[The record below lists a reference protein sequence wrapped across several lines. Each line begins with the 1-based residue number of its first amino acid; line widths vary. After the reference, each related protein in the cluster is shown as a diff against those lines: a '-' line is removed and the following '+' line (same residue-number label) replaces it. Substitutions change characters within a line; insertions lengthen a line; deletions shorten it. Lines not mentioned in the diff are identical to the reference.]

1 VIQGLSVAYLHSAH
15 GDRLAEWYT
24 KTLGL
29 PVQASFPGW
38 TEFQL
43 PSGSRFAVDQTSF
56 PRSVVEKQPVML
68 SFLVDDLRAEV
79 RALAAKGVRF
89 YPSAEETIF
98 DVGPSL
104 VATFEDPD
112 GNWVQLK
119 QPKGGA
125 KPA

>member
-1 VIQGLSVAYLHSAH
+1 MIKGLSVAYLHSPH
-15 GDRLAEWYT
+15 GDKLADWYT

-29 PVQASFPGW
+29 DVQASYPGW
-38 TEFQL
+38 TEFKMGL
-43 PSGSRFAVDQTSF
+43 GSRFAVDQTSF

-79 RALAAKGVRF
+79 KALAARGVRF
-89 YPSAEETIF
+89 YPSEAETIF

-112 GNWVQLK
+112 GNWVQLN
-119 QPKGGA
+119 QPK
-125 KPA
+125 PA

>member
-1 VIQGLSVAYLHSAH
+1 MIQGLSVAYLHSSH
-15 GDRLAEWYT
+15 GDKLAEWYT

-38 TEFQL
+38 TEFRL
-43 PSGSRFAVDQTSF
+43 ASGSRFAVDQTSF

-68 SFLVDDLRAEV
+68 SFLVDDLKSEV
-79 RALAAKGVRF
+79 AALAAKGVRF

-112 GNWVQLK
+112 GNWVQLN
-119 QPKGGA
+119 QPKR
-125 KPA
+125 PNE

>member
-1 VIQGLSVAYLHSAH
+1 MIQGLSVASLHSPH
-15 GDRLAEWYT
+15 GDKLAEGYS

-38 TEFQL
+38 TEFKMG
-43 PSGSRFAVDQTSF
+43 SGSRFAVDQTAF

-68 SFLVDDLRAEV
+68 SFLVDDLKSEV
-79 RALAAKGVRF
+79 KALAAKGVRF
-89 YPSAEETIF
+89 YPSAEETVF

-112 GNWVQLK
+112 GNWVQLN

-125 KPA
+125 TPA

>member
-1 VIQGLSVAYLHSAH
+1 MIKGLSVAYVHSPH
-15 GDRLAEWYT
+15 GDRLADWYS

-38 TEFQL
+38 TEFKMG
-43 PSGSRFAVDQTSF
+43 SGSRFAVDQTSF

-68 SFLVDDLRAEV
+68 SFLVDDLQAEV
-79 RALAAKGVRF
+79 KALAAKGVRF
-89 YPSAEETIF
+89 YPSTEETIF

-112 GNWVQLK
+112 GTWVQLN
-119 QPKGGA
+119 QPKSES

>member
-1 VIQGLSVAYLHSAH
+1 MIQGLSVAYLHSPH
-15 GDRLAEWYT
+15 GDRLAEWYS

-29 PVQASFPGW
+29 GVQTSFPGW
-38 TEFQL
+38 TEFKRDA
-43 PSGSRFAVDQTSF
+43 GSRFAVAQTAF

-68 SFLVDDLRAEV
+68 SFLVDDLKAEV
-79 RALAAKGVRF
+79 KALTAKGVNF

-112 GNWVQLK
+112 GNWVQLN
-119 QPKGGA
+119 QPKIGA
-125 KPA
+125 MPA